1 MARAPPSHRQRRCNH
16 LPPAVPAVAAAH
28 RNVTAVTRCSRR
40 KSRPTASVCLPQQQ
54 NFRVRRRHCIRDTLP
69 ARATQRGAAGRHAA
83 APAPHLCWCR
93 ARCHRACE
101 RRSTP
106 HSDTALSSQ
115 RKSIGY
121 AGRGGP
127 QGQTE
132 AGIRSGPALATGRA
146 IGGRTAWYRCV
157 GGLHPPPQS
166 GAVSAGPL
174 QGPTKKKKA
183 RSPDDR
189 RPPDMGHSR
198 RSCVGRRWR
207 GATGATPRGAVALAR
222 PPSPSRKR
230 Q

>member
-69 ARATQRGAAGRHAA
+69 ARATQRGATGRHAA
-83 APAPHLCWCR
+83 SPAPHLCWCR

-132 AGIRSGPALATGRA
+132 AGIRSGAALATGRA

-157 GGLHPPPQS
+157 WVACTPPQS
-166 GAVSAGPL
+166 GAVSGLRASPRSNQAGP
-174 QGPTKKKKA
+174 K
-183 RSPDDR
+183 S
-189 RPPDMGHSR
+189 
-198 RSCVGRRWR
+198 
-207 GATGATPRGAVALAR
+207 
-222 PPSPSRKR
+222 
-230 Q
+230 